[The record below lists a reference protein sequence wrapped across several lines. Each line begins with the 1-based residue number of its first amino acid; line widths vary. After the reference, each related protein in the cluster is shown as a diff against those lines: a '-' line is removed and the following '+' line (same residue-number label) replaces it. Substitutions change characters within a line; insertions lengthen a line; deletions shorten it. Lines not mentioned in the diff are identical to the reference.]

1 MADDPEV
8 PDEQPA
14 RDPDGSPKRD
24 LRYSEAERGNVRVN
38 RQLDGSGHLARGDKT
53 RMSVLSFSAR
63 AKPREERDPEFEFRP
78 AKAKAP
84 PAEPVAATAP
94 PAPEPEPPPAAAPP
108 PEPTQA
114 GPSAEAPAEG
124 SLLGKIKTILG
135 L

>member
-14 RDPDGSPKRD
+14 LNPDGSPKRD
-24 LRYSEAERGNVRVN
+24 LRYSESERGNVRVN

-84 PAEPVAATAP
+84 PAEPAAAAP
-94 PAPEPEPPPAAAPP
+94 PAPAPP

-114 GPSAEAPAEG
+114 APSAEAPAEG

>member
-8 PDEQPA
+8 PEERPELN
-14 RDPDGSPKRD
+14 PDGSPKRD
-24 LRYSEAERGNVRVN
+24 LRYSESERGNVRVN

-78 AKAKAP
+78 AKPKAP
-84 PAEPVAATAP
+84 PAEPAAAAAPPAP
-94 PAPEPEPPPAAAPP
+94 PAPEPPPAPP
-108 PEPTQA
+108 PEQA
-114 GPSAEAPAEG
+114 QQAPSAEAPAEG

>member
-8 PDEQPA
+8 PEEGP
-14 RDPDGSPKRD
+14 DPDADGSPKRD
-24 LRYSEAERGNVRVN
+24 LRYSESERGNVRVN

-78 AKAKAP
+78 AKPKAA
-84 PAEPVAATAP
+84 PAGQAAAAAAAAPELP
-94 PAPEPEPPPAAAPP
+94 PAPAVDAEQAQPA
-108 PEPTQA
+108 
-114 GPSAEAPAEG
+114 PSAEAPGEG

>member
-14 RDPDGSPKRD
+14 LNPDGSPKRD
-24 LRYSEAERGNVRVN
+24 LRYTESERGNVRVN

-78 AKAKAP
+78 AQAKAT
-84 PAEPVAATAP
+84 PAEAAA
-94 PAPEPEPPPAAAPP
+94 AASPEPEPPAAESAPAAPP
-108 PEPTQA
+108 EPA
-114 GPSAEAPAEG
+114 PSPEAPAEG

-135 L
+135 F